1 MKKIFSILLAVVLC
15 FAAAEALVSCKDKE
29 PIDYVA
35 QWKLDLNSST
45 AKMEVTVKNYVDGDT
60 THFFVPGAMA
70 SEFANGVLKARYL
83 AVDTPES
90 TGAIEPYG
98 QQASDFTHEK
108 LASAESIMLESEDEN
123 WNTDANGRH
132 LVWIWYRPAK
142 DAEYRLLNLEL
153 LQTGLAKGKNVDG
166 LRYTEIC
173 TLAYNQAIDFKLK
186 VYSNE
191 EDPKYYYGD
200 AIETDIKYLRTHID
214 EVNGKRVAFTGT
226 IVKEASAN
234 QAVYV
239 QSYDAE
245 DDMYYGMYVYYGYA
259 LKFGISQLKLG
270 NSVHFVGVA
279 KDNATY
285 GFQISDIKYD
295 PYQIGTDEEKD
306 FFKVIST
313 DNEVIYKETSVSE
326 FNGKKTIELSIDGE
340 LVKKEY
346 SYAQLALKTAVSFKN
361 LKVVDIFTT
370 SKEDSSSK
378 GAMTLTCKDAA
389 NNTLYIRTVVLYED
403 DNANNPV
410 VTAEKYLNKTID
422 VKGFVDFYQ
431 PESGNGQYQ
440 IKVYQTADIIVK

>member
-1 MKKIFSILLAVVLC
+1 
-15 FAAAEALVSCKDKE
+15 
-29 PIDYVA
+29 
-35 QWKLDLNSST
+35 
-45 AKMEVTVKNYVDGDT
+45 
-60 THFFVPGAMA
+60 
-70 SEFANGVLKARYL
+70 
-83 AVDTPES
+83 
-90 TGAIEPYG
+90 
-98 QQASDFTHEK
+98 
-108 LASAESIMLESEDEN
+108 
-123 WNTDANGRH
+123 
-132 LVWIWYRPAK
+132 
-142 DAEYRLLNLEL
+142 
-153 LQTGLAKGKNVDG
+153 
-166 LRYTEIC
+166 
-173 TLAYNQAIDFKLK
+173 
-186 VYSNE
+186 
-191 EDPKYYYGD
+191 
-200 AIETDIKYLRTHID
+200 
-214 EVNGKRVAFTGT
+214 
-226 IVKEASAN
+226 
-234 QAVYV
+234 
-239 QSYDAE
+239 
-245 DDMYYGMYVYYGYA
+245 MYYGMYVYYGYA

-370 SKEDSSSK
+370 SKEDSSAK